1 MFAFLLSIVYT
12 WLVFI
17 LYVPMDRKAYL
28 LALLYKISDETLPV
42 KEDIISL
49 LNSDVLWDNFIDVLV
64 SIFLEAQ
71 TKTQTI
77 LGQQQIQKSIAFVQ
91 KIQAMENKDREQDA
105 QDILELDQMLE
116 SI

>member
-1 MFAFLLSIVYT
+1 
-12 WLVFI
+12 
-17 LYVPMDRKAYL
+17 
-28 LALLYKISDETLPV
+28 
-42 KEDIISL
+42 
-49 LNSDVLWDNFIDVLV
+49 LV